1 MSPRQP
7 LSAKLAARSSALPW
21 PTILL
26 TCAALVAA
34 GLLIATGEGSSR
46 WLGAA
51 LLAVTA
57 VAAVAAWRQA
67 SGTSVEPVVVE
78 ILKAANG
85 PDGDLSKAAP
95 EIPGR
100 LQELTAQLNQFIER
114 VRTTLE
120 EMQQHTI
127 KVSVAAARSRQV
139 AEEAS
144 RHATRQEEHSELI
157 FNSSNETAA
166 AIEELSRRTS
176 GIAEVNSRNLE
187 TARHS
192 ATELRQVAEQIAN
205 VTSLLQ
211 DFQGTVGRLES
222 TSSDIRDILGTVQ
235 SFAAQT
241 NMLAL
246 NAAIEAARAGEAGR
260 GFAVVADEVRSL
272 AEKVRGA
279 ADEIEGLIGH
289 MNEAVGHTAESAE
302 HMIAGAREAHTAVDA
317 SSQQFAAMVDDFAAT
332 HDDLLRVSA
341 AIEELSVTNREVH
354 SRSTEIRELGI
365 QIRQDMERSDTLT
378 AELRQA
384 AEEALRKVTQF
395 RIGRGRLESVLEI
408 MFQRRDQLEVEIEK
422 LLDQGVDMFDRNY
435 IPVPNTVPQKY
446 EVSYARPFQQACQSL
461 IDSWRDGVDGAAF
474 CLPLDSEGFV
484 AIHFSEFS
492 HPMTGDPEVDLK
504 RSRNMRF
511 FGLALPEDKQR
522 YQDRSLFQLSSYIRD
537 TGEIMINVTV
547 PVTVRDRHWGGV
559 FMGLDPAKVFG
570 IH

>member
-246 NAAIEAARAGEAGR
+246 NAAIEAARAGETGR
-260 GFAVVADEVRSL
+260 GFAVVAGEVRALSKRTHDATAQIQAMIQQL
-272 AEKVRGA
+272 QADTAGA
-279 ADEIEGLIGH
+279 AEVMERGH
-289 MNEAVGHTAESAE
+289 DQAEAMVAQAGDAGQALES
-302 HMIAGAREAHTAVDA
+302 ITGAVDTINDVNTLIA
-317 SSQQFAAMVDDFAAT
+317 S
-332 HDDLLRVSA
+332 
-341 AIEELSVTNREVH
+341 
-354 SRSTEIRELGI
+354 
-365 QIRQDMERSDTLT
+365 
-378 AELRQA
+378 A
-384 AEEALRKVTQF
+384 AEEQSAVAEEINRNITNINDVANRSAAGASETAAAGDELARLAQELRRLVGEFKV
-395 RIGRGRLESVLEI
+395 
-408 MFQRRDQLEVEIEK
+408 
-422 LLDQGVDMFDRNY
+422 
-435 IPVPNTVPQKY
+435 
-446 EVSYARPFQQACQSL
+446 
-461 IDSWRDGVDGAAF
+461 
-474 CLPLDSEGFV
+474 
-484 AIHFSEFS
+484 
-492 HPMTGDPEVDLK
+492 
-504 RSRNMRF
+504 
-511 FGLALPEDKQR
+511 
-522 YQDRSLFQLSSYIRD
+522 
-537 TGEIMINVTV
+537 
-547 PVTVRDRHWGGV
+547 
-559 FMGLDPAKVFG
+559 
-570 IH
+570 

>member
-192 ATELRQVAEQIAN
+192 ATELRQVAEQIA
-205 VTSLLQ
+205 
-211 DFQGTVGRLES
+211 
-222 TSSDIRDILGTVQ
+222 
-235 SFAAQT
+235 
-241 NMLAL
+241 
-246 NAAIEAARAGEAGR
+246 
-260 GFAVVADEVRSL
+260 
-272 AEKVRGA
+272 
-279 ADEIEGLIGH
+279 
-289 MNEAVGHTAESAE
+289 
-302 HMIAGAREAHTAVDA
+302 
-317 SSQQFAAMVDDFAAT
+317 
-332 HDDLLRVSA
+332 
-341 AIEELSVTNREVH
+341 
-354 SRSTEIRELGI
+354 
-365 QIRQDMERSDTLT
+365 
-378 AELRQA
+378 
-384 AEEALRKVTQF
+384 
-395 RIGRGRLESVLEI
+395 
-408 MFQRRDQLEVEIEK
+408 
-422 LLDQGVDMFDRNY
+422 
-435 IPVPNTVPQKY
+435 
-446 EVSYARPFQQACQSL
+446 
-461 IDSWRDGVDGAAF
+461 
-474 CLPLDSEGFV
+474 
-484 AIHFSEFS
+484 
-492 HPMTGDPEVDLK
+492 
-504 RSRNMRF
+504 
-511 FGLALPEDKQR
+511 
-522 YQDRSLFQLSSYIRD
+522 
-537 TGEIMINVTV
+537 
-547 PVTVRDRHWGGV
+547 
-559 FMGLDPAKVFG
+559 
-570 IH
+570 